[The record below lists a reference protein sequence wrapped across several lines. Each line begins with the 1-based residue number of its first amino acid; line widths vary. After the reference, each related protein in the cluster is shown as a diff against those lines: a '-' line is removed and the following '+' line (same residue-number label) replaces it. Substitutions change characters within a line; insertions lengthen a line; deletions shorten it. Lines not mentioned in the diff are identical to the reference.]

1 MIIERYK
8 VTTEDGEA
16 INMTLE
22 LTEHGGFEYGNGH
35 SLILTQVGLNE
46 SIFDARYDER
56 FDTEER
62 FRKHALEFVK
72 EHVRSTC
79 LVEKVEI

>member
-1 MIIERYK
+1 MERFK
-8 VTTEDGEA
+8 VTTEDGKV

-22 LTEHGGFEYGNGH
+22 LAEHGGFEYGNGH
-35 SLILTQVGLNE
+35 SLILTEVGLNE

-56 FDTEER
+56 FDTEES

-79 LVEKVEI
+79 VVEKEDI